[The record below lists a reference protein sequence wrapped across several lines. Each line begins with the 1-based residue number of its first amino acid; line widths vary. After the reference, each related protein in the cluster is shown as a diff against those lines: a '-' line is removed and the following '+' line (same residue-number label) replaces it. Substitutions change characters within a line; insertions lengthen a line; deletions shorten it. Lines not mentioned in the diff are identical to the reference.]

1 VVRAAT
7 AADSAVLQRVEID
20 AGAQFATVGLA
31 DVAAHDPFSI
41 AELDAYA
48 AAGRSWV
55 ATDADGA
62 IVGYAVAAV
71 VDGLGHLEQVSVLPE
86 AQGTGVGRALIAR
99 VEAWARDQGYP
110 AVTLTTFVDV
120 EWNAPLYAHLGYRT
134 LDESEIGP
142 ELRAVRDEET
152 RHGLDPARRVC
163 MRTET
168 GAVSVPART
177 RR

>member
-1 VVRAAT
+1 MIRAAT
-7 AADSAVLQRVEID
+7 AADSPVLQRIEID
-20 AGAQFATVGLA
+20 AGAQFADVGLA
-31 DVAAHDPFSI
+31 DVAAHEPFAV

-55 ATDADGA
+55 ATGA
-62 IVGYAVAAV
+62 GGTIVGYAVAAV
-71 VDGLGHLEQVSVLPE
+71 VDGCGHLEQVSVLPE
-86 AQGTGVGRALIAR
+86 VQGTGVGRALVAR
-99 VEAWARDQGYP
+99 VEQWAADEGYP

-120 EWNAPLYAHLGYRT
+120 PWNGPLYAHLGYRV
-134 LDESEIGP
+134 LADDELGP

-168 GAVSVPART
+168 GAPR
-177 RR
+177 

>member
-1 VVRAAT
+1 MIRAAT
-7 AADSAVLQRVEID
+7 AADSPVLRRIEID
-20 AGAQFATVGLA
+20 AGAQFADVGLA
-31 DVAAHDPFSI
+31 DVAAHDPFPI

-55 ATDADGA
+55 ATGAGDA

-71 VDGLGHLEQVSVLPE
+71 VDGCGHLEQVSVLPE
-86 AQGTGVGRALIAR
+86 VQGAGVGRALIAR
-99 VEAWARDQGYP
+99 VEEWARDEGYP

-120 EWNAPLYAHLGYRT
+120 PWNGPLYAHLGYRV
-134 LDESEIGP
+134 LADDELGP

-163 MRTET
+163 KRTET
-168 GAVSVPART
+168 GASR
-177 RR
+177 